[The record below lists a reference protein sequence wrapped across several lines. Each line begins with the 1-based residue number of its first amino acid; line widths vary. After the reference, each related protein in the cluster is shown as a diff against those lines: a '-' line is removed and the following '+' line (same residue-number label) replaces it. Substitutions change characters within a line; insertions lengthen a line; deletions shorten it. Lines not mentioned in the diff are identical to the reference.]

1 MKLYY
6 VTTNKFKIDEAMDYF
21 RNNEVAS
28 RFGIEICI
36 IEHNVQEILDAD
48 IHKIVER
55 KVIDASAHVGRPCVV
70 EHGGLFFDALPKL
83 PGALGK
89 IIWDAVGERMCQF
102 LAQGDSRQATARSCI
117 GYCDGKTVKTY
128 HGETRGRIAERAR
141 GDYVFHWDTIFIPE
155 GSDQTYGEIGR
166 EGKRASSQ
174 VVKAWEAFLGGT
186 FAAAHPP
193 RFSPRPPGNL

>member
-55 KVIDASAHVGRPCVV
+55 KVIDAFAHVGRPCVV

-141 GDYVFHWDTIFIPE
+141 GDYVFSLGYDFHSRRKRPDLWRDR
-155 GSDQTYGEIGR
+155 SGR
-166 EGKRASSQ
+166 EARELAGGEGMGSFSGWNVRRGASS
-174 VVKAWEAFLGGT
+174 ALLT
-186 FAAAHPP
+186 AAA
-193 RFSPRPPGNL
+193 G